1 MIVFFYNDV
10 PHLIAE
16 RAADTVAWCSATLRR
31 NQPQPNRWILH
42 LATLGEFDRSQT
54 AGYSPLGHPVQNLT
68 TAKWIL
74 GSATQNQL
82 NVCHRRKRAAVQH
95 PQCGTGTIAG
105 TEIEVATGTCA
116 ADYYGASSCCPTC
129 TQVIDDPTIFMKMDD
144 VRVHAAV
151 GLNGSPVLQQATA
164 AQSFQTFTT
173 AGGAVSATPT
183 MLW

>member
-68 TAKWIL
+68 TAKMDSWL
-74 GSATQNQL
+74 GDPESAQCLPPKKACRSAAPAMRHRN
-82 NVCHRRKRAAVQH
+82 HRRNR
-95 PQCGTGTIAG
+95 
-105 TEIEVATGTCA
+105 
-116 ADYYGASSCCPTC
+116 
-129 TQVIDDPTIFMKMDD
+129 
-144 VRVHAAV
+144 
-151 GLNGSPVLQQATA
+151 N
-164 AQSFQTFTT
+164 
-173 AGGAVSATPT
+173 
-183 MLW
+183 